1 MTQQK
6 GIFVG
11 WLTPQNLYESVPWRK
26 GDRKLPL
33 FYWVFFWG
41 HQIQWF
47 LFDQWC
53 NQETEDHRLNV
64 RFKIGGFVLMPKTGI
79 ASLTHWYSHPWRHQ
93 NSKCHLKTSYLR
105 SILAHTQTSPR
116 LSRELPTS
124 SMPHCTTTNM
134 LLWETTS
141 HRHSQAPLKCSY
153 ICFLRE
159 AQLKEAV
166 TESCCLTLVFQ
177 WNHQYGQH
185 VSNNTKFIETEK
197 KEKKMKWS
205 MVGI

>member
-11 WLTPQNLYESVPWRK
+11 WLTPQNLCESVPWRK

-47 LFDQWC
+47 VFDQWC

-93 NSKCHLKTSYLR
+93 NSKCHPKTSYLR

-124 SMPHCTTTNM
+124 SMPHCTTTNI
-134 LLWETTS
+134 LHVHPS
-141 HRHSQAPLKCSY
+141 HSQAPSQIQPHLLFERGTAEGSSN
-153 ICFLRE
+153 RE
-159 AQLKEAV
+159 L
-166 TESCCLTLVFQ
+166 L
-177 WNHQYGQH
+177 
-185 VSNNTKFIETEK
+185 SNI
-197 KEKKMKWS
+197 
-205 MVGI
+205 GISVKPSIWPTCIK